1 MARALWPLFLL
12 LLPLLPSFTGV
23 WKGRAT
29 RSWLRA
35 NSKDDLEGLVGYLQ
49 RAQLGDRVASV
60 MEWCEEQGASCL
72 EEVFENLEELRED
85 LQLDTELLGKVFA
98 MQKELHAVCSENQM
112 ERLKEIV
119 AFCDL
124 EAMEENCTALQ
135 SAAQQGHTEVLRLL
149 LSHGAKVNARDAEG
163 RTALHLAAFQ
173 GHTEALVA
181 CRERNG
187 SEDEER

>member
-1 MARALWPLFLL
+1 
-12 LLPLLPSFTGV
+12 
-23 WKGRAT
+23 
-29 RSWLRA
+29 
-35 NSKDDLEGLVGYLQ
+35 
-49 RAQLGDRVASV
+49 

-124 EAMEENCTALQ
+124 EAMEEKRTALQ

-187 SEDEER
+187 IEDEER